1 MGSLVVLQ
9 CHLWLTLTEMRDMDK
24 SPLLD
29 AHVNPQGLFGDA
41 VGAFSEK
48 FSEQQKPIKM
58 MMQFLPKQADA
69 QARSRQRCLTGKLPE
84 CVGRPPSSL
93 RVGYQYHKEQIYTS
107 VCSLTMTEVSEQ
119 SAPLLRAEIHSLLA
133 KQADSVLRRHDLAQT
148 RMLSPLTPLFL
159 SP

>member
-1 MGSLVVLQ
+1 
-9 CHLWLTLTEMRDMDK
+9 MDK

-29 AHVNPQGLFGDA
+29 APLNPQGLFGDS

-48 FSEQQKPIKM
+48 FSEQQKQSKM
-58 MMQFLPKQADA
+58 MMHFLPKQADA
-69 QARSRQRCLTGKLPE
+69 QARSRQWCLTGKLTE
-84 CVGRPPSSL
+84 CVGRPSSSV

-107 VCSLTMTEVSEQ
+107 VCSLIMTEVKEQ
-119 SAPLLRAEIHSLLA
+119 SAPLLQAEIHSLLA
-133 KQADSVLRRHDLAQT
+133 KKADSVPRRRDFAQS